1 MHGSMANPLLAR
13 ADAALDGA
21 ERLRLALVRER
32 AFARAICAHA
42 SQLRTLQTGLIPT
55 VAIALAVS
63 APAPARGQA

>member
-32 AFARAICAHA
+32 AFARAICAQA
-42 SQLRTLQTGLIPT
+42 VQTRTFQDGLLPT
-55 VAIALAVS
+55 VAIALTVS
-63 APAPARGQA
+63 APAPAKS